1 MFIVMTTA
9 QANAVRGETSPGY
22 VLAPVPTLDGKYA
35 LPVRVLSDPAH
46 ASKHALL
53 LTYPQ
58 AADVAFPAT
67 E

>member
-1 MFIVMTTA
+1 MFIVMT
-9 QANAVRGETSPGY
+9 QAEADAVRGETSPGHS
-22 VLAPVPTLDGKYA
+22 LSPVPTLDGKYA

-53 LTYPQ
+53 LTYEQ
-58 AADVAFPAT
+58 ATSVDFPVT